1 MKWNDDFDKEFNKAQ
16 KTMVVVWA
24 VGVLVSLGVLGF
36 LGWVI
41 VMVMKY
47 FGVI

>member
-1 MKWNDDFDKEFNKAQ
+1 MKWDDDFDKEFNKAQ
-16 KTMVVVWA
+16 KTMVAVWV